1 MALFWWQCIH
11 QSLKWGLLFDKIFFL
26 TLLLLI
32 NSIQVHA
39 DSFFEYFASEQK
51 LNSSHLRINNKTK
64 VSNFYNLD
72 LIISSTPSIKFYSE
86 IIEKENLPIDLA
98 LIPLLESGNNPLAR
112 SKKNALGLWQF
123 LPSTAREWG
132 LSTNRIDSRT
142 NVIESTQAAIQ
153 YLSYLH
159 GQFKNW
165 DLALAAYNWGIGS
178 VKKALKTGLITNN
191 KINLHKLPLETRKY
205 LLSFHH
211 LNSLIKNNYN
221 NPKLSRFPNT
231 KYLVRIKKINI
242 SNYISSNKLK
252 NINGSVLMHINGY
265 DVLKMNTNKEIL
277 IPSLEF
283 QEYFST
289 QKISYKKNSNIT
301 SCPKKYHKV
310 KYRDTLKK
318 LAREYK
324 ITIDSLKQLNP
335 QISFLR
341 PGMNIKLC
349 VTN

>member
-211 LNSLIKNNYN
+211 LNSLIKNCLLYT
-221 NPKLSRFPNT
+221 S
-231 KYLVRIKKINI
+231 
-242 SNYISSNKLK
+242 
-252 NINGSVLMHINGY
+252 
-265 DVLKMNTNKEIL
+265 
-277 IPSLEF
+277 PS
-283 QEYFST
+283 
-289 QKISYKKNSNIT
+289 
-301 SCPKKYHKV
+301 P
-310 KYRDTLKK
+310 RD
-318 LAREYK
+318 
-324 ITIDSLKQLNP
+324 S
-335 QISFLR
+335 
-341 PGMNIKLC
+341 
-349 VTN
+349 